1 MKGLGQ
7 HTEDQREA
15 KTAGEYRQAA
25 EEHTQTLKSFWK
37 NFLVSGLFVVA
48 AVVIIFAC
56 LAWFFDNSQVTA
68 TGVGV
73 SAAGA
78 RYSIMADGD
87 KKGVYDQSS
96 GLGSSDS
103 MNVSVT
109 SNLNN
114 YDGTGAL
121 APGSY
126 GQIAFTVTPMTK
138 DLGDINIQLSRDFK
152 PRSGSS
158 VDNSVGLLASGHILF
173 FEGTEGDFYRDPIL
187 GDELT
192 IARKSFCEEG
202 STETTKPVSK
212 TLYWVWPEHFRN
224 IVLTGR
230 LNYEKNL
237 FASTDSPTGSNGYS
251 DLLDLINGV
260 NDKSSWQRFFVTKP
274 SASASASMS
283 TSEMQICSDAY
294 DEADEK
300 IGREIQYM
308 QVRLTAE
315 EELAN

>member
-7 HTEDQREA
+7 HTEEQREA

-25 EEHTQTLKSFWK
+25 EGHTQTLKDFWK

-48 AVVIIFAC
+48 AVVIILAC
-56 LAWFFDNSQVTA
+56 LAWFFNNSQVTA

-87 KKGVYDQSS
+87 KKGVYDQPS

-114 YDGTGAL
+114 YDGTGTL

-126 GQIAFTVTPMTK
+126 GQITFTVTPMTK
-138 DLGDINIQLSRDFK
+138 DLRDIKIQLSRDIK
-152 PRSGSS
+152 PRNGSS
-158 VDNSVGLLASGHILF
+158 VDSSVGLLASGHILF
-173 FEGTEGDFYRDPIL
+173 FEDTDGDFYKDPVL
-187 GDELT
+187 DDELT
-192 IARKSFCEEG
+192 IARNSFCEKD
-202 STETTKPVSK
+202 SSETTKSVTK

-237 FASTDSPTGSNGYS
+237 FAPTSGDGYT
-251 DLLDLINGV
+251 DLLDLINGE
-260 NDKSSWQRFFVTKP
+260 NSWQRFFVTKP
-274 SASASASMS
+274 AASASGSMP
-283 TSEMQICSDAY
+283 TSEMQECSDAY
-294 DEADEK
+294 DAADEK

-315 EELAN
+315 EEPTS